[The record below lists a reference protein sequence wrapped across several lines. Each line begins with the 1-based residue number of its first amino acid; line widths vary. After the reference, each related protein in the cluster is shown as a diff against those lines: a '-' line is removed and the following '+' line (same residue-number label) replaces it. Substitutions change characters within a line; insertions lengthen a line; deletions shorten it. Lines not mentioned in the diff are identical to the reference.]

1 MSRTLADDL
10 ARLQSG
16 GESSVPDL
24 VSLLIRQ
31 AVDARASDI
40 HLEPTEGHVAV
51 RLRIDG
57 VLQQVATLDAGLRPN
72 LVARV
77 KVMSNLVTYRT
88 DVPQEGRIEGGVHGA
103 PVDLRVSTFPTI
115 HGEKVVIRIFDPRK
129 RTFEIAELGMSDAVR
144 QTFERHISRPQG
156 LILLTGPSGSGKTTT
171 IYSALRVIADRGQ
184 FRKNIVTIEDPVE
197 HAIPGVTQTQINSA
211 VGLTFARCLRS
222 LLRQDPEVIMVGE
235 IRDSETAKIAVEA
248 GLTGH
253 LVLSTIHSGTACG
266 VFHRLLEM
274 DVEPYLVTSSV
285 ALVLAQRL
293 VRVLCPKCRVP
304 AEAGFQ
310 PRGCPEC
317 LHTGYQGRTLLAELL
332 TPSDDIKTAILTR
345 ADASSLLSLARKS
358 GMRTLS
364 EEGVE
369 LVKRG
374 VTSQDELRR
383 VLGEAWNLTRRG
395 RNQTDATAE

>member
-1 MSRTLADDL
+1 MSASQVLADDL
-10 ARLQSG
+10 ARLQSS
-16 GESSVPDL
+16 GEGSVPDL
-24 VSLLIRQ
+24 VNLLIRQ
-31 AVDARASDI
+31 AVEARASDI

-88 DVPQEGRIEGGVHGA
+88 DVPQEGRIEGGAHGA
-103 PVDLRVSTFPTI
+103 AVDLRVSTFPTI

-171 IYSALRVIADRGQ
+171 IYSALRVIAERGQ

-235 IRDSETAKIAVEA
+235 IRDSETAKITVEA

-274 DVEPYLVTSSV
+274 EVEPYLVTSSV

-293 VRVLCPKCRVP
+293 VRVLCPTCRVA
-304 AEAGFQ
+304 AESAFQ

-317 LHTGYQGRTLLAELL
+317 LQTGYRGRTLLPELL
-332 TPSDDIKTAILTR
+332 EPSEDIKKVILTR
-345 ADASSLLSLARKS
+345 ADASTLLSLARKS
-358 GMRTLS
+358 GMRTLQ

-374 VTSQDELRR
+374 VTSQDEMRR
-383 VLGEAWNLTRRG
+383 VLG
-395 RNQTDATAE
+395 DA